1 MSMTLELLKPAVS
14 KRSGK
19 TKYIL
24 VIGNIVVMI
33 IVGFGIA
40 AIALSTD
47 LPSSNSSTK
56 KAICTAKVLEL
67 AQKGI
72 IREVGGYNGATYE
85 CTHMHGLSSVYGEAS
100 S

>member
-1 MSMTLELLKPAVS
+1 
-14 KRSGK
+14 
-19 TKYIL
+19 
-24 VIGNIVVMI
+24 MI
-33 IVGFGIA
+33 IVGFGI

-56 KAICTAKVLEL
+56 KAICTAIVLEL

-72 IREVGGYNGATYE
+72 IREVGGYNGATY
-85 CTHMHGLSSVYGEAS
+85 GLSSVYGEAS

>member
-1 MSMTLELLKPAVS
+1 MSVTLELLKPAVS
-14 KRSGK
+14 KSSGK
-19 TKYIL
+19 TKYII
-24 VIGNIVVMI
+24 VIGGIILSI
-33 IVGFGIA
+33 IVGFGIV

-47 LPSSNSSTK
+47 LPSYSSTK
-56 KAICTAKVLEL
+56 NTICTTKVLEL

-72 IREVGGYNGATYE
+72 IRDAAGYNGAVYE